1 MNTENKPTILIYD
14 AATGHEIT
22 REMTDDEIQAI
33 TNPLPDYLPVS
44 E

>member
-1 MNTENKPTILIYD
+1 MTDKRPTILIHD
-14 AATGHEIT
+14 AATGHEII

-33 TNPLPDYLPVS
+33 TNPLPDYLPIS